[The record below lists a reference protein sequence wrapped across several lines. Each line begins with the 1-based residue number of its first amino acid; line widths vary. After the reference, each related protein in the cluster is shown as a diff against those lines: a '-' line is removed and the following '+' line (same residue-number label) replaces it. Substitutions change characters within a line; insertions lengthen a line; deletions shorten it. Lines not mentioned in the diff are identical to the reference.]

1 MRRIMVSLALLLL
14 SACQPPAISTDPEI
28 SISWPQAE
36 AEVHSCAMVVVHLE
50 NFNLVDATAA
60 PPNAEGEGHFHVE
73 YPGNYALC
81 YRPYCLV
88 DLSSITEPGS
98 VVTANL
104 TAYLVN
110 NDHTPVERGGERIET
125 TVPIRLDDAPC
136 TEGTPMGGYDDTG
149 WSDTG
154 SDTGSDSGA

>member
-1 MRRIMVSLALLLL
+1 MPPIMVSLALLL
-14 SACQPPAISTDPEI
+14 SQACQPPAISTDPEI
-28 SISWPQAE
+28 SISWPQSE

-81 YRPYCLV
+81 YKPYCLV
-88 DLSSITEPGS
+88 DLSSIVEPDS
-98 VVTANL
+98 VVTATL

-110 NDHTPVERGGERIET
+110 NDHSPVERGGERIET
-125 TVPIRLDDAPC
+125 SVPIRLDDAPC
-136 TEGTPMGGYDDTG
+136 TEGTPTGGYDDTG
-149 WSDTG
+149 GDTG
-154 SDTGSDSGA
+154 GADSGA